1 MKLDGKETLLKKSL
15 HNYFDKKE
23 EEIKLIRNILNSVDR
38 ISLRILDWFVTNYSK
53 KNNTTI
59 GSIYVYNSY
68 KSQLK
73 AYSKKFFD
81 PFCRREKINFHY
93 NDTDYIYTTIGQM
106 CFFRWIFNNN
116 ILNYIYQNIEKI
128 EEDMYISFSK
138 KIDKDKSTESLT
150 SSPQSSQ
157 QSSPQSSSSSYSK
170 RKRRE
175 ITGKITDN
183 EEKINIVLN
192 FD

>member
-81 PFCRREKINFHY
+81 PFCRRETYASKEQVSPLGGETHSRSL
-93 NDTDYIYTTIGQM
+93 Q
-106 CFFRWIFNNN
+106 
-116 ILNYIYQNIEKI
+116 
-128 EEDMYISFSK
+128 DMIK
-138 KIDKDKSTESLT
+138 CTNT
-150 SSPQSSQ
+150 S
-157 QSSPQSSSSSYSK
+157 
-170 RKRRE
+170 
-175 ITGKITDN
+175 IAI
-183 EEKINIVLN
+183 I
-192 FD
+192 